1 MRFSHSA
8 RHRRGSLQ
16 FLKKNHVLKLT
27 RPGLEYQFTRERERK
42 RGTYDAVK
50 FFTAKGGSSI
60 VKVTLSRKIFR
71 AVMRVVFCGG
81 ERRRRGRQVRVPTH
95 GRVEWKRDDDDDESK
110 KLRVKFQSRFPR
122 LRFFFHSPVA
132 RAPLLD
138 KRELFVSVDVR
149 ANTA

>member
-1 MRFSHSA
+1 M
-8 RHRRGSLQ
+8 
-16 FLKKNHVLKLT
+16 
-27 RPGLEYQFTRERERK
+27 RERERE
-42 RGTYDAVK
+42 RGTYGAVK

-81 ERRRRGRQVRVPTH
+81 ERGRRERQVRVPTH

-122 LRFFFHSPVA
+122 LRFFSLSRRA
-132 RAPLLD
+132 R
-138 KRELFVSVDVR
+138 
-149 ANTA
+149 TALG